1 MKPLCNPLVMPIL
14 LVWLVF
20 GVPFFVAATPMV
32 FGGHTYDL
40 IVPESIKWWTAA
52 KADAESRGGHL
63 VTITSEAEWNFIVG
77 AFHAQNHWG
86 LSSFV
91 GLHDSNEEGKFEWV
105 TGESY
110 DDSLSFLPPWGNA
123 AFANYG
129 QIYDEV
135 THFSIL
141 MSSDLNVGVGDYIIE
156 FDSAEP
162 IPEPSTFALF
172 GLGILAVV
180 GFSYR
185 RFRINRR
192 LFTG

>member
-1 MKPLCNPLVMPIL
+1 MTVQC
-14 LVWLVF
+14 
-20 GVPFFVAATPMV
+20 
-32 FGGHTYDL
+32 
-40 IVPESIKWWTAA
+40 
-52 KADAESRGGHL
+52 
-63 VTITSEAEWNFIVG
+63 
-77 AFHAQNHWG
+77 HAQNHWD

-105 TGESY
+105 TGEPY
-110 DDSLSFLPPWGNA
+110 DDPLLLWGNTDLA
-123 AFANYG
+123 DYG

-141 MSSDLNVGVGDYIIE
+141 MFSDLHVGVGDYIIE

-192 LFTG
+192 LFAG